1 VNAPHSRR
9 SAKSEKR
16 ASVWTAVA
24 SAPLCPEIQEEQSFP
39 IPASTQV
46 ERVAIFISQ
55 GMTLMTDQSDHLHQP
70 VLTVAR
76 KDAAILR
83 EDFTVQ
89 QALDAIRQ
97 QGIGEKIVY
106 FYVVDATGRLAGVLP
121 TRQLLTA
128 PLERRLSELMLRRVV
143 AIPHTATVLEVC
155 EAFVLHKFLAFPVVD
170 ESRKIVG
177 VVDVGLLTEEA
188 FDIAEREQTD
198 ALFESIGFRVSRVRD
213 ASPLRAF
220 RFRFPWLL
228 ATIGSGTICALLA
241 SAYEVTLAK
250 SIVLAFFLTMIL
262 GLAESVSI
270 QSMTVTIQALRTARP
285 SLGWFV
291 RAFRRE
297 AGTAVLL
304 GTACGTVVGLIV
316 WLWQGAGMA
325 AFAIG
330 SSILLALCAACLLGL
345 SVPTVLHALRL
356 DPKVAAGP
364 VTLAFTD
371 IFTLLFYFSL
381 AALLL

>member
-1 VNAPHSRR
+1 M
-9 SAKSEKR
+9 E
-16 ASVWTAVA
+16 
-24 SAPLCPEIQEEQSFP
+24 L
-39 IPASTQV
+39 
-46 ERVAIFISQ
+46 
-55 GMTLMTDQSDHLHQP
+55 TDQQAHLQQP
-70 VLTVAR
+70 VLAVAR
-76 KDAAILR
+76 KDAAVLR

-97 QGIGEKIVY
+97 RGVGEKIVY
-106 FYVVDATGRLAGVLP
+106 FYVVDAADRLAGVLP

-128 PLERRLSELMLRRVV
+128 PLERRLSELMIRRVA
-143 AIPHTATVLEVC
+143 AIPHTATVLEAC
-155 EAFVLHKFLAFPVVD
+155 EAFVMHKFLAFPVVD
-170 ESRKIVG
+170 EARKIVG

-188 FDIAEREQTD
+188 FDIAEREQTN
-198 ALFESIGFRVSRVRD
+198 ALFESIGFRVSQVHD

-228 ATIGSGTICALLA
+228 ATIGSGTLCALLA

-250 SIVLAFFLTMIL
+250 SIVLTFFFTMVL
-262 GLAESVSI
+262 GLAESVSV
-270 QSMTVTIQALRTARP
+270 QSMTVTIQSLRTTRP

-304 GTACGTVVGLIV
+304 GGTCGTVVGLIV
-316 WLWQGAGMA
+316 WLWRGAALAGL
-325 AFAIG
+325 AIG
-330 SSILLALCAACLLGL
+330 SSILLALCAACFFGL
-345 SVPTVLHALRL
+345 TIPAALHALRL
-356 DPKVAAGP
+356 DPKIAAGP

>member
-1 VNAPHSRR
+1 M
-9 SAKSEKR
+9 E
-16 ASVWTAVA
+16 
-24 SAPLCPEIQEEQSFP
+24 L
-39 IPASTQV
+39 
-46 ERVAIFISQ
+46 
-55 GMTLMTDQSDHLHQP
+55 TDQQAHLQQP
-70 VLTVAR
+70 VLAVAR
-76 KDAAILR
+76 KDAAVLR

-97 QGIGEKIVY
+97 RGVGEKIVY
-106 FYVVDATGRLAGVLP
+106 FYVVDAADRLAGVLP

-128 PLERRLSELMLRRVV
+128 PLERRLSELMIRRVA
-143 AIPHTATVLEVC
+143 AIPHTATVLEAC
-155 EAFVLHKFLAFPVVD
+155 EAFVMHKFLAFPVVD
-170 ESRKIVG
+170 EARKIVG

-188 FDIAEREQTD
+188 FDIAEREQTN
-198 ALFESIGFRVSRVRD
+198 ALFESIGFRVSQVHD

-228 ATIGSGTICALLA
+228 ATIGSGTLCALLA

-250 SIVLAFFLTMIL
+250 SIVLTFFFTMVL

-270 QSMTVTIQALRTARP
+270 QSMTVTIQSLRTTRP

-304 GTACGTVVGLIV
+304 GGACGTVVGLIV
-316 WLWQGAGMA
+316 WLWRGAALAGL
-325 AFAIG
+325 AIG
-330 SSILLALCAACLLGL
+330 SSILLALCAACFLGL
-345 SVPTVLHALRL
+345 TIPAALHALRL
-356 DPKVAAGP
+356 DPKIAAGP